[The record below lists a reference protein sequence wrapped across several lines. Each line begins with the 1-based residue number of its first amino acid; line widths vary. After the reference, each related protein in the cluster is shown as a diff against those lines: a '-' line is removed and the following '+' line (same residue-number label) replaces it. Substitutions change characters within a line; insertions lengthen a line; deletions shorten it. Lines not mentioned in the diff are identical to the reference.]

1 MKTHQKKGRETSN
14 MFPPFFFSHS
24 VIHKRKHFS
33 LFSRSHTSISQTHAE
48 NHPNNVNLFV
58 DTEIP
63 ETTTVGARPSRLA
76 LAPER
81 IPLSWLTRELEN
93 EREREKK
100 PLFFGNVKRDGRQLT
115 ILENKEEIMKNQN
128 LLTRPT
134 FGGPYCWFLQL
145 GTECRE
151 KKGSSRKRLVCCN
164 RAPVGKLFTTSSDTR
179 DTYTQKKKLVE
190 S

>member
-1 MKTHQKKGRETSN
+1 MYIYAVTKVTRSRRSGDLYQPLSDRALSFSFYLVIQGGFWLSQFLYIFVFIIFCVQNDENPSEKRPRNVKHVS
-14 MFPPFFFSHS
+14 PFFFSHS

-93 EREREKK
+93 EKERERKTS
-100 PLFFGNVKRDGRQLT
+100 FF
-115 ILENKEEIMKNQN
+115 
-128 LLTRPT
+128 
-134 FGGPYCWFLQL
+134 
-145 GTECRE
+145 
-151 KKGSSRKRLVCCN
+151 LVM
-164 RAPVGKLFTTSSDTR
+164 
-179 DTYTQKKKLVE
+179 
-190 S
+190 